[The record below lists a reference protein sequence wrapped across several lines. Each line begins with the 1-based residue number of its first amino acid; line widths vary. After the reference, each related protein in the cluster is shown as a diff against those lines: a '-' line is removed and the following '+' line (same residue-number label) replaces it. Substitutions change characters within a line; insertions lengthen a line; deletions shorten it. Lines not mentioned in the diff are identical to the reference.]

1 MSSAR
6 TQCPKC
12 HGKRVL
18 TLNEILFAPN
28 ADFFRCADCRSLWHV
43 AKGQEG
49 PPSHSLLGNSWLGK
63 GNVSHQSQ

>member
-1 MSSAR
+1 
-6 TQCPKC
+6 
-12 HGKRVL
+12 L